1 MSSQIPSFDA
11 TALTLMLFLAIHLYV
26 RLTLVW
32 VASLSN
38 RYAEHASRQARVPST
53 EDSIASDR
61 PRDGRSA
68 FEGSSTPYIDQQ
80 P

>member
-1 MSSQIPSFDA
+1 MSSQIPSLDA

-38 RYAEHASRQARVPST
+38 RYAEHIARQARVRST

-61 PRDGRSA
+61 PRDERSA
-68 FEGSSTPYIDQQ
+68 LEASSTPYIDQQ